1 MILNPGCYQNPGA
14 YKRCCGVPG
23 TPTSRELDK
32 KALGWGPG
40 IYLCFKRL
48 SLGFPGG
55 SVVKNLPA
63 NAGDTGSIP
72 DPG

>member
-32 KALGWGPG
+32 KALGGDQVS
-40 IYLCFKRL
+40 ICVLK
-48 SLGFPGG
+48 GFPWV
-55 SVVKNLPA
+55 SLVA
-63 NAGDTGSIP
+63 QW
-72 DPG
+72 